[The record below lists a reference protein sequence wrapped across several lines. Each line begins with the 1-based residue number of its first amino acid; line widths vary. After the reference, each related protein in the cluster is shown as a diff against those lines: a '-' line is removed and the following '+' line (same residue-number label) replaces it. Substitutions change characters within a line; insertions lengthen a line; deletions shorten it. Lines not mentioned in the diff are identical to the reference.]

1 MFSHFKASARQLFS
15 PNAIK
20 LHLVFWLGAILV
32 GVSVVVLTHGNEL
45 ASDLFRRIYEQSTWL
60 PFLLAPLGLAL
71 TAWLTTTYFKG
82 SERSGVPQVKTA
94 LEITGDL
101 SNRSALLSLR
111 IIVGKILLTFL
122 GLLSGA
128 SVGFGGPAVHIGAAI
143 MTTLGRLARFPA
155 HYLERGLILAG
166 SAAGFAAMFSAPLAG
181 IVFAIEEMGRSLEE
195 KTSGIV
201 LTAII
206 FSGVTAFILLDH
218 TTYLGEYIT
227 SFNWRENGAA
237 VLICGV
243 FCGSIGALF
252 SNSIITGG
260 KWLTTI
266 EWLTP
271 IKLGLICGFIIALLG
286 LFSDGNSF
294 GTGYQETLEIL
305 KHPEAM
311 DPLLP
316 FYKIGSIIM
325 TFFSGIPSGIF
336 VPSLTVGAALGA
348 DLANWFPVAP
358 ATVMI
363 LLGITAYFSG
373 MLQSPLTAFVVV
385 MEMSDAHELLLPL
398 MATAFIAAGTSRL
411 ICPTP
416 LYRALCDAYSQ
427 HIENSNDKKQD
438 DRK

>member
-1 MFSHFKASARQLFS
+1 MC
-15 PNAIK
+15 N
-20 LHLVFWLGAILV
+20 
-32 GVSVVVLTHGNEL
+32 
-45 ASDLFRRIYEQSTWL
+45 
-60 PFLLAPLGLAL
+60 
-71 TAWLTTTYFKG
+71 
-82 SERSGVPQVKTA
+82 
-94 LEITGDL
+94 ITDI
-101 SNRSALLSLR
+101 SY
-111 IIVGKILLTFL
+111 V
-122 GLLSGA
+122 
-128 SVGFGGPAVHIGAAI
+128 
-143 MTTLGRLARFPA
+143 
-155 HYLERGLILAG
+155 
-166 SAAGFAAMFSAPLAG
+166 
-181 IVFAIEEMGRSLEE
+181 
-195 KTSGIV
+195 
-201 LTAII
+201 
-206 FSGVTAFILLDH
+206 
-218 TTYLGEYIT
+218 
-227 SFNWRENGAA
+227 
-237 VLICGV
+237 
-243 FCGSIGALF
+243 F

>member
-1 MFSHFKASARQLFS
+1 MFSHFKASTSQLFS
-15 PNAIK
+15 LNTIK

-32 GVSVVVLTHGNEL
+32 GISIVVLTHGNEL
-45 ASDLFRRIYEQSTWL
+45 ASNLFRKIYEQSHWL
-60 PFLLAPLGLAL
+60 PFLLAPLGLSL

-101 SNRSALLSLR
+101 ANRSALLSPR
-111 IIVGKILLTFL
+111 IIAGKILLTFT

-143 MTTLGRLARFPA
+143 MTMFGRLARFPA

-166 SAAGFAAMFSAPLAG
+166 SAAGFAAMFAAPLAG

-206 FSGVTAFILLDH
+206 FAGVTAFAMLDH
-218 TTYLGEYIT
+218 TTYLGQYST
-227 SFNWRENGAA
+227 PFDWKENGLAI
-237 VLICGV
+237 LICAV
-243 FCGSIGALF
+243 FCGGIGALF
-252 SNSIITGG
+252 SNSIIVGG
-260 KWLTTI
+260 RWLSTVK
-266 EWLTP
+266 WLTP
-271 IKLGLICGFIIALLG
+271 IKLGLICGFVIALLG
-286 LFSDGNSF
+286 LLSDGNSF

-316 FYKIGSIIM
+316 LYKIGSIIM

-336 VPSLTVGAALGA
+336 VPSLTAGAALGA

-363 LLGITAYFSG
+363 LLGVTAYFSG

-385 MEMSDAHELLLPL
+385 MEMSDTHELLLPL

-427 HIENSNDKKQD
+427 HVENSRNKEQD
-438 DRK
+438 DLK

>member
-1 MFSHFKASARQLFS
+1 MLSHFRKSSRQLFS
-15 PNAIK
+15 INTIK

-32 GVSVVVLTHGNEL
+32 GISVVVLTHGNEL
-45 ASDLFRRIYEQSTWL
+45 ASDLFRKIYGYSVWL

-82 SERSGVPQVKTA
+82 SERSGVPQVKVA
-94 LEITGDL
+94 LEITGNL
-101 SNRSALLSLR
+101 SNRSALLSPR
-111 IIVGKILLTFL
+111 IIIGKILLTFT

-143 MTTLGRLARFPA
+143 MTMLGRLSRFPA

-218 TTYLGEYIT
+218 ATFLGQYTTT
-227 SFNWRENGAA
+227 FDWAENGLA

-243 FCGSIGALF
+243 ICGATGALF
-252 SNSIITGG
+252 SNCIISGS
-260 KWLTTI
+260 KWISTI
-266 EWLTP
+266 KWLTP
-271 IKLGLICGFIIALLG
+271 IKTGLVCGLIIAFLGF
-286 LFSDGNSF
+286 FSDGNSF
-294 GTGYQETLEIL
+294 GTGYKETLEIL

-316 FYKIGSIIM
+316 FYKIASIIT

-336 VPSLTVGAALGA
+336 VPSLTAGAALGA
-348 DLANWFPVAP
+348 DLASWFPVAP

-363 LLGITAYFSG
+363 LMGVTAYFAG

-398 MATAFIAAGTSRL
+398 MAAAFIAAGTSRL

-427 HIENSNDKKQD
+427 YLENSGDKEQD
-438 DRK
+438 DLK

>member
-1 MFSHFKASARQLFS
+1 MLSHFKESARQLFS
-15 PNAIK
+15 FSAIK

-45 ASDLFRRIYEQSTWL
+45 ASNLFRRLYEHSKWL

-71 TAWLTTTYFKG
+71 TAWLTVKFFKG

-101 SNRSALLSLR
+101 SNRSALLSFR
-111 IIVGKILLTFL
+111 IIIGKILLTFM
-122 GLLSGA
+122 GLFSGA

-143 MTTLGRLARFPA
+143 MAMLGRLAHFPA

-206 FSGVTAFILLDH
+206 FAGVTAFVLIDH
-218 TTYLGEYIT
+218 TTYLGQYEII
-227 SFNWRENGAA
+227 FNWRENGLA
-237 VLICGV
+237 VVICGI
-243 FCGSIGALF
+243 FCGATGALF
-252 SNSIITGG
+252 SNSIINSG

-266 EWLTP
+266 KWLSP
-271 IKLGLICGFIIALLG
+271 IKTGLICGFVIALLG
-286 LFSDGNSF
+286 FFSDGNSF
-294 GTGYQETLEIL
+294 GTGYKETLEIL
-305 KHPEAM
+305 KHPETM

-316 FYKIGSIIM
+316 LYKIGSIIM

-348 DLANWFPVAP
+348 DLAAWFPVAP

-363 LLGITAYFSG
+363 LLGVTGYFSG

-427 HIENSNDKKQD
+427 YLEKRTDNRQD
-438 DRK
+438 DLK